1 MTDNNHSERMG
12 ILLKLRRYS
21 EGEKVA
27 REALAQWPDW
37 GVAYTFLAQFVLFQ
51 KRGKEA
57 IEAARTGIAK
67 APHDAWAHAILGL
80 VYEHLGR
87 PTEAVK
93 AAREAIRL
101 MPNYEYAY
109 SILSYNLSSQERHAE
124 AVDATSEGLRHC
136 PDDEP
141 LLRHRAFAL
150 YKLDRLEEARDVCLA
165 GLKQH
170 AQSGGLFNALA
181 LVHFREGQ
189 RLKGKA
195 KFDKHLEADRLFLEA
210 IRTDPN
216 EKHYHGNS
224 DMNVEESRAYFRFS
238 GLWFLAFFSGLAAV
252 VLLILTPILTPPKTD
267 DRVALWVFC
276 LIGLGLG
283 GVVGYWRL
291 EPWLRRPRAPWTGA
305 EKRLGLGFVRTG
317 FWLAAT
323 FTIVP
328 LVLALVGLL
337 SR

>member
-1 MTDNNHSERMG
+1 MADNNHSERMG
-12 ILLKLRRYS
+12 ILLKLRRYP

-67 APHDAWAHAILGL
+67 SPHDAWAHAILGL

-124 AVDATSEGLRHC
+124 AVEATSEGLRHC

-150 YKLDRLEEARDVCLA
+150 YKLDRLDEARDVCLA

-224 DMNVEESRAYFRFS
+224 DMNIEESRGYFRFS
-238 GLWFLAFFSGLAAV
+238 GLWFLAYFSGLAGA
-252 VLLILTPILTPPKTD
+252 VLLTFTSIITPRKTD
-267 DRVALWVFC
+267 DRLAIWVFC
-276 LIGLGLG
+276 FVGLGLG
-283 GVVGYWRL
+283 GAVGYWRL
-291 EPWLRRPRAPWTGA
+291 EPWLRHARSPLTPA
-305 EKRLGLGFVRTG
+305 EKRLGLGFVKVG
-317 FWLAAT
+317 FWLALSINVLT
-323 FTIVP
+323 
-328 LVLALVGLL
+328 LALALIGQA